1 MGISAKSSGADVGD
15 IKANANAAIPAGWLA
30 CGGQAVSRATYSALF
45 LAIGTLYG
53 AGDGATTFNVPDLRG
68 RTIFG
73 KDNLGGTAA
82 NRLTTANG
90 GLDGVTLGAVGGGE
104 SVTLTS
110 AEMPSHTHIQ
120 NAHSHLEQAGNGAGG
135 GISYMSLVSTANQ
148 TGLYTYANTPTA
160 VSTATNQNT
169 GTGGAHK
176 NIPPAMVTNFIIK
189 A

>member
-1 MGISAKSSGADVGD
+1 MGISAKSSGAEVGD
-15 IKANANAAIPAGWLA
+15 LKINFKATIPAGWLE

-53 AGDGATTFNVPDLRG
+53 AGDGSTTFNVPDLRG

-90 GLDGVTLGAVGGGE
+90 GLNGVVLGAVGGGE

-110 AEMPSHTHIQ
+110 GE
-120 NAHSHLEQAGNGAGG
+120 
-135 GISYMSLVSTANQ
+135 
-148 TGLYTYANTPTA
+148 TPTHNHMYPNYAGVTTGSGITVPA
-160 VSTATNQNT
+160 VSGGAAGAQNT
-169 GTGGAHK
+169 SNYGSGGAHK

>member
-30 CGGQAVSRATYSALF
+30 CGGQAVSRSTYAALF

-53 AGDGATTFNVPDLRG
+53 AGNGSTTFNVPDLRG
-68 RTIFG
+68 RALFG
-73 KDNLGGTAA
+73 KDNMGGSAA

-110 AEMPSHTHIQ
+110 GELPSH
-120 NAHSHLEQAGNGAGG
+120 AHQISQKTSGSGGTDRIVTTGAYSAGVA
-135 GISYMSLVSTANQ
+135 IIATSD
-148 TGLYTYANTPTA
+148 A
-160 VSTATNQNT
+160 V

>member
-15 IKANANAAIPAGWLA
+15 IKANGNAVIPAGWLE

-53 AGDGATTFNVPDLRG
+53 AGDGSTTFNVPDLRG

-90 GLDGVTLGAVGGGE
+90 GLDGATLGAVGGGE
-104 SVTLTS
+104 SVTLTT
-110 AEMPSHTHIQ
+110 AQMPSHS
-120 NAHSHLEQAGNGAGG
+120 HSVAIGNGAAGATICATQTAG
-135 GISYMSLVSTANQ
+135 TNIASYPIPANAQ
-148 TGLYTYANTPTA
+148 G
-160 VSTATNQNT
+160 SS
-169 GTGGAHK
+169 GSHK
-176 NIPPAMVTNFIIK
+176 NIPPAMVANFIIK

>member
-53 AGDGATTFNVPDLRG
+53 AGDGSTTFNVPDLRG

-90 GLDGVTLGAVGGGE
+90 GLDGATLGAVGGGE
-104 SVTLTS
+104 SVTLTTN
-110 AEMPSHTHIQ
+110 ELPSHSHTMS
-120 NAHSHLEQAGNGAGG
+120 NAR
-135 GISYMSLVSTANQ
+135 SLS
-148 TGLYTYANTPTA
+148 GA
-160 VSTATNQNT
+160 VSF
-169 GTGGAHK
+169 GSTGGTMGNAASTELSGVGAAHK